1 MAKTRRASRALKGGG
16 YSFSGGL
23 LDASAA
29 NGGNPGWTNTTST
42 DCGAVV
48 GRGGN
53 NMAGG
58 KRRLS
63 RHRGGAL
70 VPPGPDP
77 PPSHGGSR
85 RRRRR
90 HRGGNANAGLTM
102 ERGGNGTMG
111 GRRRRSSRRFR
122 GGNLDPA
129 PYMGGN
135 NQNPDLAQNVPRT
148 NYSFRGDGVGGMI
161 NWAPDSY

>member
-42 DCGAVV
+42 DCGAVA

-53 NMAGG
+53 DMTGG
-58 KRRLS
+58 KRR
-63 RHRGGAL
+63 RRRGGAAL
-70 VPPGPDP
+70 VPGPDP
-77 PPSHGGSR
+77 PPSHGGTRRRRRRHRGGNAANAALTTGRGGNGTMGGSR

-90 HRGGNANAGLTM
+90 HRGGNA
-102 ERGGNGTMG
+102 
-111 GRRRRSSRRFR
+111 
-122 GGNLDPA
+122 
-129 PYMGGN
+129 PYAGGN
-135 NQNPDLAQNVPRT
+135 NQNPDLAQQVPRT
-148 NYSFRGDGVGGMI
+148 NYSFGGDGVAGMV
-161 NWAPDSY
+161 NWTPDSY